1 MTFVCP
7 ACKGELAGTY
17 ECRACERS
25 FPVIH
30 GIPDFRL
37 FPDPYIGIEE
47 DRQKA
52 AHLFDAAQTRGFREM
67 LDYYYAITKEVPSG
81 LAARWT
87 QHALADAEVAAL
99 LVREAGFNRGR
110 SLLDVG
116 CGTGGLLIA
125 AKPGFE
131 SVAGVDVA
139 LRWLIIGAIR
149 MREAGVR
156 ADLVCANAEALPFP
170 AESFDHITCVDT
182 VEHLREA
189 GVAMREAHRVAAPGG
204 RSLWATNN
212 RYAPLPDP
220 QVHLW
225 GVGWL
230 PRVRQADYVAWRR
243 KNLHRYRVQMRSA
256 WELDRLVR
264 EGGFETRG
272 AHAAPLFAPH
282 RPKLAS
288 MLAAYNRIR
297 RMPLLEAVA
306 PRIWTIGTKMR
317 HQPQSGTGSVSEERA
332 T

>member
-7 ACKGELAGTY
+7 ACKGALTGFY
-17 ECRACERS
+17 ECRSCARS

-47 DRQKA
+47 DRIKA
-52 AHLFDAAQTRGFREM
+52 ANLFDAPQTRGFREM
-67 LDYYYAITKEVPSG
+67 LDYYYSITKEVSCD

-87 QHALADAEVAAL
+87 EHAVAGAAISAPL
-99 LVREAGFNRGR
+99 LREAGFDGGR

-116 CGTGGLLIA
+116 CATGGLLIA
-125 AKPGFE
+125 AKSGFE
-131 SVAGVDVA
+131 ALVGVDVA
-139 LRWLIIGAIR
+139 LRWLIIGAVR
-149 MREAGVR
+149 LREAGVR

-170 AESFDHITCVDT
+170 GESFDHITSVDT
-182 VEHLREA
+182 VEHLRDA
-189 GVAMREAHRVAAPGG
+189 GAAIREAHRVATPGA

-212 RYAPLPDP
+212 RYAPFPDP

-230 PRVRQADYVAWRR
+230 PRAWQADYVAWRR
-243 KNLHRYRVQMRSA
+243 NDLHRYRVQMRSV

-264 EGGFETRG
+264 EAGFHTQG

-282 RPKLAS
+282 RPNLSSLLAI
-288 MLAAYNRIR
+288 YNRIR
-297 RMPLLEAVA
+297 RAPLLKGVA
-306 PRIWTIGTKMR
+306 PRIWIIGTKVR
-317 HQPQSGTGSVSEERA
+317 HQRQSQLLFG
-332 T
+332 